1 MIVCNRC
8 GKENQDHYKFC
19 LGCGA
24 ELTAAAKGDGGMAM
38 MKTMMADSPGAPP
51 RPLPGLGPTPSPGS
65 GPMGSGMP
73 LPPPPGYP
81 GAPGPSPLGPPPGA
95 GGAPGPMGGGPMG
108 GGPMGPG
115 PMGGGPMGPGPMG
128 GGPMGGGPMGPGP
141 MGGGPMGGGPMGP
154 APLGPPPGLGGGP
167 GSGPIG
173 GFGGMPGGPLG
184 GGPIGGS
191 PLPAP
196 AAMVPSPQT
205 QPPPYGAPPSVGPPA
220 GPPPGVPGSMTGGF
234 GSPQPSTGPRRCP
247 QCGNDVP
254 PGFRFCGSC
263 GCRMDEVSQPAIA
276 PAPTPQARPQPR
288 ALMTLIRPDGSE
300 GGTHELR
307 QGENKIGRN
316 FGPVFETDGYL
327 SPLHAEMLV
336 NGTAAMVRDLDSLN
350 GVFVKMIEEE
360 ELHSGQILRIGQEL
374 LRFDLIVAPEPIAD
388 GTEVM
393 GSPNPGYWGKLTVII
408 GKDVDGSAFPL
419 LGDSVT
425 LGRERG
431 EINFPDDGYV
441 SGLHARV
448 VNRDGR
454 VFLSD
459 LGSSNG
465 TFVKVYTEKALT
477 NESFVLMGQQLFR
490 LNLTA

>member
-24 ELTAAAKGDGGMAM
+24 ELTAPPKAEPGMGM
-38 MKTMMADSPGAPP
+38 MKTMMADAGSAPL
-51 RPLPGLGPTPSPGS
+51 RPLPGLAPAPG
-65 GPMGSGMP
+65 GAPQQGMP
-73 LPPPPGYP
+73 LPPPPGFP
-81 GAPGPSPLGPPPGA
+81 GAPPPGFPGPPPGF
-95 GGAPGPMGGGPMG
+95 PGGPPPG
-108 GGPMGPG
+108 FPGGPPPG
-115 PMGGGPMGPGPMG
+115 FPGGPPPG
-128 GGPMGGGPMGPGP
+128 
-141 MGGGPMGGGPMGP
+141 MGP
-154 APLGPPPGLGGGP
+154 APMGPPPGMGPAPMGPPPGPPPGMGGL
-167 GSGPIG
+167 S
-173 GFGGMPGGPLG
+173 GGPLG
-184 GGPIGGS
+184 G
-191 PLPAP
+191 PLPPP
-196 AAMVPSPQT
+196 ASLIPGPSPSI
-205 QPPPYGAPPSVGPPA
+205 PPPYSGGPSGGPPSVGPPA
-220 GPPPGVPGSMTGGF
+220 GLPPGVPGAQGF
-234 GSPQPSTGPRRCP
+234 GAPAPSGSVTGPRRCP
-247 QCGNDVP
+247 QCGSDVP
-254 PGFRFCGSC
+254 PGFRFCGAC
-263 GCRMDEVSQPAIA
+263 GCRMDELSQPAIMPVQGA
-276 PAPTPQARPQPR
+276 APPVRPAPR
-288 ALMTLIRPDGSE
+288 AIMTLIRPDGSE

-327 SPLHAEMLV
+327 SPVHADLLV
-336 NGTAAMVRDLDSLN
+336 NGTAALVRDLESLN
-350 GVFVKMIEEE
+350 GVFVKMTEEE
-360 ELHSGQILRIGQEL
+360 ELITGQIIRIGQEL
-374 LRFDLIVAPEPIAD
+374 LRFELIVPPEPIAD

-408 GKDVDGSAFPL
+408 GRNVDGSAFPL
-419 LGDSVT
+419 LGDTIT

-448 VNRDGR
+448 TSRDGR

-465 TFVKVYTEKALT
+465 TFIKVAAERALQ

>member
-24 ELTAAAKGDGGMAM
+24 ELTAATKPEAGMAM
-38 MKTMMADSPGAPP
+38 MKTMMADTGGAPP
-51 RPLPGLGPTPSPGS
+51 RPLPGLSPA
-65 GPMGSGMP
+65 PAAGMP
-73 LPPPPGYP
+73 LPPPPGFP
-81 GAPGPSPLGPPPGA
+81 
-95 GGAPGPMGGGPMG
+95 GAPGPMGPPPGFPG
-108 GGPMGPG
+108 GPG
-115 PMGGGPMGPGPMG
+115 PMGPPPGFPGGPGPMG
-128 GGPMGGGPMGPGP
+128 
-141 MGGGPMGGGPMGP
+141 
-154 APLGPPPGLGGGP
+154 PPPG
-167 GSGPIG
+167 IG
-173 GFGGMPGGPLG
+173 GMSGGPLG
-184 GGPIGGS
+184 G
-191 PLPAP
+191 PLPPP
-196 AAMVPSPQT
+196 ASLVPAPQT

-220 GPPPGVPGSMTGGF
+220 GPPPGVPAANPSAGF
-234 GSPQPSTGPRRCP
+234 GAPAAATGPRRCP
-247 QCGNDVP
+247 QCGADVP
-254 PGFRFCGSC
+254 PGFRFCGAC

-276 PAPTPQARPQPR
+276 PVVGAPPTRTAPR
-288 ALMTLIRPDGSE
+288 AIMTLIRPDGSE

-307 QGENKIGRN
+307 QGDNKIGRN

-327 SPLHAEMLV
+327 SPVHAEILV
-336 NGTAAMVRDLDSLN
+336 NGTAALVRDLDSLN
-350 GVFVKMIEEE
+350 GVFVKMTEEE
-360 ELHSGQILRIGQEL
+360 ELEPGQIIRIGQEL
-374 LRFDLIVAPEPIAD
+374 LRYELIVPPEPIAD

-408 GKDVDGSAFPL
+408 GRDVDGSAFPL
-419 LGDSVT
+419 LGDSIT

-448 VNRDGR
+448 INRDGR

-465 TFVKVYTEKALT
+465 TFVKVASERSLV